1 MSRSKATKRRKMWAV
16 VDDDGRGSQVFTSWR
31 AAKAWAA
38 KEPRDGTGWR
48 VIPFVQRLPGD
59 VVLSREQSAALKTL
73 AEWEGNSEEPV
84 AWEYGLKPNPN
95 CHACGGKG
103 VYTWQDGHNG
113 DDHESD
119 CDCTRAV
126 ALTVGQA
133 LAPFRGRR

>member
-1 MSRSKATKRRKMWAV
+1 MKTKRRKVWVIWDKHGPCASYHRRDLAKQRLVRMNSHLAEEERETV
-16 VDDDGRGSQVFTSWR
+16 VPMV
-31 AAKAWAA
+31 
-38 KEPRDGTGWR
+38 E
-48 VIPFVQRLPGD
+48 RLPGD
-59 VVLSREQSAALKTL
+59 VVLSREQSAALKAL

-95 CHACGGKG
+95 CRKCGGKG

>member
-1 MSRSKATKRRKMWAV
+1 MKTKRRKWWLTGTFDV
-16 VDDDGRGSQVFTSWR
+16 GVKLTLS
-31 AAKAWAA
+31 K
-38 KEPRDGTGWR
+38 KEALAFNPDRQPTQ
-48 VIPFVQRLPGD
+48 IIERLPGD
-59 VVLSREQSAALKTL
+59 VVLSREQSAALKAL

-95 CHACGGKG
+95 CRKCGGKG

>member
-1 MSRSKATKRRKMWAV
+1 MSRSKATKRRKVWVTFDECETGDDPV
-16 VDDDGRGSQVFTSWR
+16 VHFGRFPGARPMV
-31 AAKAWAA
+31 
-38 KEPRDGTGWR
+38 E
-48 VIPFVQRLPGD
+48 RLPGD
-59 VVLSREQSAALKTL
+59 VVLSREQSAALKRL

>member
-1 MSRSKATKRRKMWAV
+1 MSRSKATKRRKVWANWYPAV
-16 VDDDGRGSQVFTSWR
+16 GAAPAHWGTRLGTKADACMAAQPCAEQVCLT
-31 AAKAWAA
+31 
-38 KEPRDGTGWR
+38 E
-48 VIPFVQRLPGD
+48 RLPGD

-95 CHACGGKG
+95 CHKCGGKG

>member
-1 MSRSKATKRRKMWAV
+1 MKTKRRKVWV
-16 VDDDGRGSQVFTSWR
+16 NE
-31 AAKAWAA
+31 WAA
-38 KEPRDGTGWR
+38 DEDGPASLG
-48 VIPFVQRLPGD
+48 PFVWQTKAAALSDRASNGTVVPMVERLPGD